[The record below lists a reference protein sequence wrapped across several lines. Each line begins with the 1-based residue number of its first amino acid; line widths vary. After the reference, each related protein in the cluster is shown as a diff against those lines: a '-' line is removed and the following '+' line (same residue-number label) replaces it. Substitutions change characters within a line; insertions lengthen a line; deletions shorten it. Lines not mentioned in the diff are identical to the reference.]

1 MQAWLV
7 VAACM
12 ARVWAR
18 PKVVVT
24 RGCRMPTVLAHPQKS
39 ECQTCGKELARC
51 AGHFGYVKLALPV
64 FHIGY
69 MKATLDILHNI
80 CKTCSRVLL
89 NESEIMRYACLL
101 GAWCGIGDAGCC
113 AARGGAPGSSVAA
126 VVTWCCRVSVVLQ
139 VHEADA

>member
-1 MQAWLV
+1 MVVAVAASVWIGGA
-7 VAACM
+7 VAACVLFQLLWHCGRRLLCV
-12 ARVWAR
+12 ALPW
-18 PKVVVT
+18 
-24 RGCRMPTVLAHPQKS
+24 CLAHTHHRLRPFLCACEQKS

-89 NESEIMRYACLL
+89 NEAEIMRCV
-101 GAWCGIGDAGCC
+101 C
-113 AARGGAPGSSVAA
+113 AAAP
-126 VVTWCCRVSVVLQ
+126 
-139 VHEADA
+139 